1 MTRPP
6 PPHGF
11 PRRRSVL
18 RALGA
23 AGLRFLFPAAAG
35 GALLGA
41 RPALGADPELTQFEV
56 SRDDEGVYLTF
67 AVSFELG
74 RSPDEAL
81 MKSVPLFFVAEA
93 QVFRERWYWRNRR
106 VAQTSRV
113 WKVVFQPLTSTY
125 RVTTEG
131 GLSQTYPT
139 RAEAIAAVSR
149 STRWKVAEAG
159 QIEEG
164 SRHYLEFD
172 FRLDVNLLPRPMQIG
187 VGGQP
192 DWQLSVRRSQRI
204 T

>member
-6 PPHGF
+6 LPHGT

-23 AGLRFLFPAAAG
+23 AGLRLLFPAAGA
-35 GALLGA
+35 GALLASGSA
-41 RPALGADPELTQFEV
+41 RAADPELTQFEV
-56 SRDDEGVYLTF
+56 SRDDEGVYLSF
-67 AVSFELG
+67 AVAFELG

-81 MKSVPLFFVAEA
+81 MKAVPLFFVAEA
-93 QVFRERWYWRNRR
+93 EVFRERWYWRNRR

-131 GLSQTYPT
+131 GLSQNYPT
-139 RAEAIAAVSR
+139 RDEALAVVSR
-149 STRWKVAEAG
+149 STRWKVADPG
-159 QIEEG
+159 HIEEG
-164 SRHYLEFD
+164 SRHYLEFNY
-172 FRLDVNLLPRPMQIG
+172 RLDVNLLPRPMQIG

-192 DWQLSVRRSQRI
+192 DWQLSVKRSQRI
-204 T
+204 N

>member
-6 PPHGF
+6 PPHGS

-23 AGLRFLFPAAAG
+23 SGLRLLFPAA
-35 GALLGA
+35 GAVIASGA
-41 RPALGADPELTQFEV
+41 AQAADPELTQFEV
-56 SRDDEGVYLTF
+56 SRDDDGVFLTF
-67 AVSFELG
+67 AVSFDLG
-74 RSPDEAL
+74 RSPEEAL

-93 QVFRERWYWRNRR
+93 EVYRERWYWRNRR

-131 GLSQTYPT
+131 GLSQNYPT
-139 RAEAIAAVSR
+139 RDEALTAVSR
-149 STRWKVAEAG
+149 LARWKVAEHG
-159 QIEEG
+159 HIEEG
-164 SRHYLEFD
+164 SRHYLEFNY
-172 FRLDVNLLPRPMQIG
+172 RLDVNLLPRPMQIG

-192 DWQLSVRRSQRI
+192 DWQLSVKRSQRI
-204 T
+204 S

>member
-18 RALGA
+18 RALGVA
-23 AGLRFLFPAAAG
+23 ALRVAVPGATATALAAAEPVLAG
-35 GALLGA
+35 E
-41 RPALGADPELTQFEV
+41 PEISQFEV
-56 SRDDEGVYLTF
+56 SRDEEGVYLAY

-74 RSPDEAL
+74 RSPEEAL
-81 MKSVPLFFVAEA
+81 TKSVPLFFVAEA
-93 QVFRERWYWRNRR
+93 EIFRERWYWRNRR

-113 WKVVFQPLTSTY
+113 WKIVFQPLTSTY

-139 RAEAIAAVSR
+139 RAEALAAVSR
-149 STRWKVAEAG
+149 SSRWKIAEPG
-159 QIEEG
+159 HIEEG
-164 SRHYLEFD
+164 SRHYLEFN

-192 DWQLSVRRSQRI
+192 DWQLSVKRSQRI
-204 T
+204 N

>member
-23 AGLRFLFPAAAG
+23 AALRVVVPGATGTALAAAEPVLAG
-35 GALLGA
+35 E
-41 RPALGADPELTQFEV
+41 PEITQFEV
-56 SRDDEGVYLTF
+56 SRDEEGVYLTY

-74 RSPDEAL
+74 RSPEEAL
-81 MKSVPLFFVAEA
+81 TKAVPLFFVAEA
-93 QVFRERWYWRNRR
+93 EIFRERWYWRNRR

-139 RAEAIAAVSR
+139 RAEALAAVSR
-149 STRWKVAEAG
+149 SSRWKIAEPG
-159 QIEEG
+159 HIEEG
-164 SRHYLEFD
+164 SRHYLEFN

-192 DWQLSVRRSQRI
+192 DWQLSVKRSQRI
-204 T
+204 N

>member
-1 MTRPP
+1 MTLPP

-23 AGLRFLFPAAAG
+23 AGLRLLFPAAAG

-41 RPALGADPELTQFEV
+41 GPARGTEPELTQFEL
-56 SRDDEGVYLTF
+56 SRDEEGVYLSF
-67 AVSFELG
+67 AVSVELG

-149 STRWKVAEAG
+149 STRWKVAETG
-159 QIEEG
+159 HIEEG
-164 SRHYLEFD
+164 SRHYLEFE

-192 DWQLSVRRSQRI
+192 DWRLAVQRSQRI
-204 T
+204 N

>member
-23 AGLRFLFPAAAG
+23 AGLRFLLPAAAG

-41 RPALGADPELTQFEV
+41 GPALGAEPELTQFEL
-56 SRDDEGVYLTF
+56 SRDEEGVYLTF

-131 GLSQTYPT
+131 GLSQSYPT

-149 STRWKVAEAG
+149 STRWKVAETG
-159 QIEEG
+159 HIEEG
-164 SRHYLEFD
+164 SRHYVEFE

-187 VGGQP
+187 VSGQP
-192 DWQLSVRRSQRI
+192 DWRLSVQRSQRI
-204 T
+204 N

>member
-6 PPHGF
+6 PPHGS

-23 AGLRFLFPAAAG
+23 AALRAVFPAVGAGAA
-35 GALLGA
+35 AVA
-41 RPALGADPELTQFEV
+41 TRALGAEPELTQFEI
-56 SRDDEGVYLTF
+56 SRDDEGVYLAF
-67 AVSFELG
+67 AVSFDLG
-74 RSPDEAL
+74 RSPEEAL
-81 MKSVPLFFVAEA
+81 MKAVPLFFVAEA
-93 QVFRERWYWRNRR
+93 QTFRERWYWRNRR

-113 WKVVFQPLTSTY
+113 WKIVFQPLTSTY

-131 GLSQTYPT
+131 GLSQNYAT
-139 RAEAIAAVSR
+139 RAEALAVVSR
-149 STRWKVAEAG
+149 SSRWKVAETG
-159 QIEEG
+159 HIEEG
-164 SRHYLEFD
+164 SGHYLEFEY
-172 FRLDVNLLPRPMQIG
+172 RLDVSLLPRPMQIG